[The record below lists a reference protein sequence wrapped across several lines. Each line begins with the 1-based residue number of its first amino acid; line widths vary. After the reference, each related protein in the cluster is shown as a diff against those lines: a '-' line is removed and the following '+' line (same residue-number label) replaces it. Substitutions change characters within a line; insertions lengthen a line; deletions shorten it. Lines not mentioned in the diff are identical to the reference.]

1 MTVPKVVTA
10 TPEEASQAFA
20 TLTLAFV
27 QDPMNRWVLPDPVQY
42 LKNLGQLARGL
53 GGAAFA
59 HGSADRLEDFSGVA
73 LWLPPGISPDEQLL
87 GRLIESEVAE
97 KQRAELHEIGAQMG
111 KFHPEGP
118 HWYLAYAG
126 VDLNRQS
133 QGLGSV
139 LIKHGLQRCDRDG
152 LPAYLE
158 SSNPRNVPFY
168 ERHGYEVIGEI
179 QTGTTPTMFA
189 MLRLPR

>member
-1 MTVPKVVTA
+1 MAAPKVVTA
-10 TPEEASQAFA
+10 TPKEASQAFA

-73 LWLPPGISPDEQLL
+73 LWLPPGVSPDEQLL
-87 GRLIESEVAE
+87 GHLIETEVAE
-97 KQRAELHEIGAQMG
+97 KQRAELYEIGAQMG

-168 ERHGYEVIGEI
+168 ERHGFEVIGEI
-179 QTGTTPTMFA
+179 QTGTTPTMIS